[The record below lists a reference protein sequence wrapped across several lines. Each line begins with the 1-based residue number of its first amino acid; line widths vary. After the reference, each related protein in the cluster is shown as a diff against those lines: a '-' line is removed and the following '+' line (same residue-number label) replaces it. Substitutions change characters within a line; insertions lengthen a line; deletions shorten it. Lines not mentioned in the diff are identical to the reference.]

1 MDPEKRLML
10 WIYWLP
16 THLVPTLYMLPVM
29 SVAGLFSLSTSP
41 APTGSLQGDLE

>member
-1 MDPEKRLML
+1 MMM

-16 THLVPTLYMLPVM
+16 SMVMPTLSMLPVA
-29 SVAGLFSLSTSP
+29 SVAGMLSTTSHP